1 MKLCYLWKLDRT
13 GDHPSKQSKPYSERQ
28 ILKICRYEN
37 VIMESIKMVQK
48 RGRGIRKLY
57 QGDECDENT
66 LYAL

>member
-1 MKLCYLWKLDRT
+1 
-13 GDHPSKQSKPYSERQ
+13 
-28 ILKICRYEN
+28 
-37 VIMESIKMVQK
+37 MVQK